1 MKQKR
6 NKPIKVRGFSLVE
19 LMAAAA
25 IMGILVSLALPRY
38 RLFVARG
45 RMAEAKANL
54 GIIATL
60 QQSYFAEYQ
69 EYGKIDN
76 PVAGVGG
83 GGGVSGGDAEECNIT
98 CTGGGVGKGMCN
110 RLGFRVTDCK
120 RLRYLYLAADTGDG
134 NANANEKV
142 HTALKEIYPKCENTA
157 TKYDHWKITEKRKL
171 SHEKNIIELCHE

>member
-1 MKQKR
+1 MKQER
-6 NKPIKVRGFSLVE
+6 NKPAKVWGFSLVE

-69 EYGKIDN
+69 MYTN
-76 PVAGVGG
+76 LP
-83 GGGVSGGDAEECNIT
+83 SM
-98 CTGGGVGKGMCN
+98 GKGACGAGPESN
-110 RLGFRVTDCK
+110 ELGFRVTDCT
-120 RLRYLYLAADTGDG
+120 RLLYNYTSVGNFTATADSSGS
-134 NANANEKV
+134 
-142 HTALKEIYPKCENTA
+142 EIYPSCTQIDQW
-157 TKYDHWKITEKRKL
+157 TIDEKR
-171 SHEKNIIELCHE
+171 ELIHGSIAIKQCYE